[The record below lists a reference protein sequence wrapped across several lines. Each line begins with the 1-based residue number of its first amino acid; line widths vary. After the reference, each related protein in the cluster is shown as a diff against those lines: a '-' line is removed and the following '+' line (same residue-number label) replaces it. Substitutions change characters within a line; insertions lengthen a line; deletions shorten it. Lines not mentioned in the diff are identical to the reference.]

1 MRGAVAGLTFVV
13 RVGAQLRRCAARCTE
28 IDVFCEQHMVSV

>member
-13 RVGAQLRRCAARCTE
+13 HVSAQLRPSAARCTE
-28 IDVFCEQHMVSV
+28 LDVFCEQHMVFV

>member
-13 RVGAQLRRCAARCTE
+13 HVGAQLQRSAARRAE
-28 IDVFCEQHMVSV
+28 IDVFCEQHMVLV